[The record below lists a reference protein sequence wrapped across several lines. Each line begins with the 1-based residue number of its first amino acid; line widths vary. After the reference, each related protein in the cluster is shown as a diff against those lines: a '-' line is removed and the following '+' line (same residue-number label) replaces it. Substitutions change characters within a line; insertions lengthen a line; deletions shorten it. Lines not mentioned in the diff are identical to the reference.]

1 MEFDF
6 SYQSVFRFLRSGLA
20 GRLLTENKTE
30 QTADEDGAGAKAGA
44 GVNDEDGAGAGA
56 GADAED
62 VIDRLENYVLAKG
75 IRGRK
80 RWSEKWTSVTKR
92 DACHPEAAQEEMA
105 LLNRARE
112 RIVLAF
118 EPLCE
123 LFSGKK
129 YTVAEQTYGL
139 YEFITALDIEAQLR
153 EKQFLLEQAEETEY
167 NGVRRNQTRAQEY
180 GQIYKIVMDLFDKVT
195 SLLGEEQMSI
205 REYTDILDAGFSAAK
220 VGMIPPGND
229 RVTVGDIERTRLN
242 HIRILFFVGVND
254 GIVPKAGSTGS
265 IISQFEREKMAEHHL
280 MLAPGAREKV
290 FIQKFYLYLNL
301 TKPSDGLYVTYSR
314 VSPEGKALRRSY
326 LIGTLCNMFPELKIR
341 EPEEETEASAILTPE
356 SGIDYLLEGLWTEQ
370 KSHTWEA
377 LAKWYLSDETYHAKA
392 LRLLAA
398 SFYRYSGEPIGKEV
412 ARTLYGT
419 ELENSVTRLEQFAE
433 CAFAHY
439 MTYGLG
445 LSQRELQEFAGVD
458 MGNIYHDALW
468 HFAERI
474 RRSSYTWYDLPEQT
488 REAWIEESMNDA
500 IAGCANVGAFDE
512 AKNRYLLSRMK
523 DTIRRTVWALTIQ
536 VQKGRFTPSDFEVSF
551 SQADHLEAIRFQLT
565 EEEKMRLRG
574 RIDRVDTCETD
585 DKVYVKIIDYK
596 SGNTT
601 FSLLNLY
608 HGLQLQLVVYM
619 NAALE
624 LEAKKHPGKRA
635 VPAGMFY
642 YHIEDP
648 MIYGAMD
655 TELSGSSAVIPVALK
670 ADGSLKATSKT
681 ASTEEFE
688 TMSDYVKETVTKA
701 GRRILGGDVA
711 AAPYELDG
719 SSGCDYCPYHM
730 VCGFDARIPGFSYR
744 KLEKPDGAE
753 AILAKMRETRSEE
766 KRQ

>member
-1 MEFDF
+1 M
-6 SYQSVFRFLRSGLA
+6 
-20 GRLLTENKTE
+20 
-30 QTADEDGAGAKAGA
+30 
-44 GVNDEDGAGAGA
+44 
-56 GADAED
+56 
-62 VIDRLENYVLAKG
+62 
-75 IRGRK
+75 
-80 RWSEKWTSVTKR
+80 
-92 DACHPEAAQEEMA
+92 
-105 LLNRARE
+105 
-112 RIVLAF
+112 
-118 EPLCE
+118 
-123 LFSGKK
+123 
-129 YTVAEQTYGL
+129 
-139 YEFITALDIEAQLR
+139 
-153 EKQFLLEQAEETEY
+153 
-167 NGVRRNQTRAQEY
+167 RRNQTRAQEY

-314 VSPEGKALRRSY
+314 VSPEGKALR
-326 LIGTLCNMFPELKIR
+326 
-341 EPEEETEASAILTPE
+341 
-356 SGIDYLLEGLWTEQ
+356 
-370 KSHTWEA
+370 
-377 LAKWYLSDETYHAKA
+377 
-392 LRLLAA
+392 LLAA

-412 ARTLYGT
+412 ARALYGT

-488 REAWIEESMNDA
+488 RETWIEESMNDA

-624 LEAKKHPGKRA
+624 LEAKKHPGKQA

-648 MIYGAMD
+648 MVDGSGTESEEEIRQAVLEELKPNGLVNDDPEIYGAMD

-681 ASTEEFE
+681 ASTEEFG
-688 TMSDYVKETVTKA
+688 TMSDYVKETMTKA

-719 SSGCDYCPYHM
+719 RSGCDYCPYHM

-753 AILAKMRETRSEE
+753 AILAKMRETQNEE